1 VVSTTRTGRS
11 LWWRWSW
18 RDLRGHW
25 VAVVSIAFVI
35 ALGTGVYAGLGST
48 AAWRYQSNDASF
60 AALRMHDVRAQLS
73 PGTFT
78 PQGSLAAA
86 VANLPS
92 ADDVSAVTER
102 LIVESQVDASTADD
116 TILVTARLV
125 GSPFGEPGTVS
136 DLWVAEGT
144 FTGTDPPAVVLE
156 KKFADFYSLPPT
168 GTVTIAGGVD
178 VDYSGLGVAPEDFFV
193 FGVEGSLLAQAD
205 FATMYGDLSVVQQLA
220 GRPGDVND
228 VVLTVSDEAT
238 RDRVEND
245 LREALDALPGVSATV
260 TNQDQDETFRILYD
274 DIENDQRI
282 WNALSAL
289 VLFAAALAAFNL
301 ISRIVEAQRRQIGI
315 GMALGL
321 PRWRLAI
328 RPVLV
333 GLQVGVLG
341 TLLGV
346 GVGVVLGNLMRGLLE
361 SFLPL
366 PDYRTPFQF
375 DVFARGAVFGLV
387 PPVLASLI
395 AVWRAVRVEPIQA
408 IRTGHLAATGGR
420 VGSWSSK
427 LRLPGS
433 SLAQMPV
440 RNLLRAP
447 RRTVLTALGVA
458 AAITALV
465 AVLGML
471 DSFTRAID
479 RGAAEVTKG
488 DPERVTVSLD
498 TFYSV
503 TSPEVTAIVDT
514 PSVATADPTLRLPAA
529 IRTAG
534 NEPFDVLLEI
544 LDFDAAQWTPTIVT
558 EVEAGSAVGLVVARK
573 AADDLGVSTGDTVLL
588 RHPQADA
595 AGFSMVETEMVVA
608 AIHPNPMRTFAFLD
622 DRFAVDFGLA
632 GITNGLQTTPVAGA
646 LRDDIQREVFDLAG
660 VASAQ
665 PVARVGETFDQAME
679 EFVGFLYITA
689 GAMLLLALLIAFN
702 STRIAVEERRREH
715 ATMLA
720 FGVRV
725 RSVMGVVTRESIVIG
740 MLATLVGIAA
750 GMLAVQLILRSIAEQ
765 TLPDFGIELYL
776 SPATLVIA
784 AAVGIVAVAIAPV
797 FLVRKVKRMD
807 LPSTLRVME

>member
-1 VVSTTRTGRS
+1 
-11 LWWRWSW
+11 
-18 RDLRGHW
+18 
-25 VAVVSIAFVI
+25 
-35 ALGTGVYAGLGST
+35 
-48 AAWRYQSNDASF
+48 
-60 AALRMHDVRAQLS
+60 
-73 PGTFT
+73 
-78 PQGSLAAA
+78 
-86 VANLPS
+86 
-92 ADDVSAVTER
+92 
-102 LIVESQVDASTADD
+102 
-116 TILVTARLV
+116 
-125 GSPFGEPGTVS
+125 
-136 DLWVAEGT
+136 
-144 FTGTDPPAVVLE
+144 VVLE
-156 KKFADFYSLPPT
+156 KKFADYYSLPSS
-168 GTVTIAGGVD
+168 GTVLIAGGIEVE
-178 VDYSGLGVAPEDFFV
+178 YSGLGVAPEDFFV
-193 FGVEGSLLAQAD
+193 FGAEGSLLAQAD

-220 GRPGDVND
+220 GRPGEVND
-228 VVLTVSDEAT
+228 IVLTVSGNDA
-238 RDRVEND
+238 RDRVEHD
-245 LREALDALPGVSATV
+245 LRAALDALPGLSATV

-341 TLLGV
+341 TVLGIGV
-346 GVGVVLGNLMRGLLE
+346 GIVLGSLMRSLLE

-366 PDYRTPFQF
+366 PDYRTPFQL

-408 IRTGHLAATGGR
+408 IRTGHLAASGGR
-420 VGSWSSK
+420 LGSWSNR
-427 LRLPGS
+427 LRLPGT
-433 SLAQMPV
+433 SLAQMPA

-471 DSFTRAID
+471 DSFTQAID

-488 DPERVTVSLD
+488 DPERVTVALD

-503 TSPEVTAIVDT
+503 DSPEVMAIIDARSVGTAN
-514 PSVATADPTLRLPAA
+514 PTLRLPAA
-529 IRTAG
+529 IRTNDREAI
-534 NEPFDVLLEI
+534 DVLLEI
-544 LDFDAAQWTPTIVT
+544 LDLDAAQWKPTIIS
-558 EVEAGSAVGLVVARK
+558 EVDAGSAAGLVVATK
-573 AADDLGVSTGDTVLL
+573 AADDLGISPGDTVLL
-588 RHPQADA
+588 RHPQAGSE
-595 AGFSMVETEMVVA
+595 GFAMVETEMIVA
-608 AIHPNPMRTFAFLD
+608 ATHPNPMRTFAFLD
-622 DRFAVDFGLA
+622 DRFADEFGLT

-646 LRDDIQREVFDLAG
+646 LRGDIQREVFDLEG

-665 PVARVGETFDQAME
+665 PVARVGEAFDQAME
-679 EFVGFLYITA
+679 EFVGFLYLTA

-725 RSVMGVVTRESIVIG
+725 RSVMGVVTRESIAIG
-740 MLATLVGIAA
+740 VLATLIGIAA
-750 GMLAVQLILRSIAEQ
+750 GTLALQWILRSIAEQ

-776 SPATLVIA
+776 SPATLATA
-784 AAVGIVAVAIAPV
+784 AVVGIVAVAIAPV
-797 FLVRKVKRMD
+797 FLVRRVKRMD

>member
-1 VVSTTRTGRS
+1 VVSTARRSHS

-48 AAWRYQSNDASF
+48 AAWRYESNDASF
-60 AALRMHDVRAQLS
+60 AMLRMHDVRAQMS
-73 PGTFT
+73 PGTFA
-78 PQGSLAAA
+78 PEGALAA
-86 VANLPS
+86 VVETLPS
-92 ADDVSAVTER
+92 AATVTAHTER

-125 GSPFGEPGTVS
+125 GSSFGDSGTVG
-136 DLWVAEGT
+136 DLWVADGT
-144 FTGTDPPAVVLE
+144 FTGTGPPAVVLE
-156 KKFADFYSLPPT
+156 KKFADYYSLPSS
-168 GTVTIAGGVD
+168 GTVLIAGGTEVE
-178 VDYSGLGVAPEDFFV
+178 YSGLGVAPEDFFV
-193 FGVEGSLLAQAD
+193 FGAEGSLLAQAD

-220 GRPGDVND
+220 GRPGEVND
-228 VVLTVSDEAT
+228 IVLSVSSRDA
-238 RDRVEND
+238 RDRVEHD
-245 LREALDALPGVSATV
+245 LRAALDALPGVSATV

-274 DIENDQRI
+274 DIENDQQI

-301 ISRIVEAQRRQIGI
+301 ISRIVESQRRQIGI

-341 TLLGV
+341 TVLGI
-346 GVGVVLGNLMRGLLE
+346 GVGVVLGSLMRDLLE

-375 DVFARGAVFGLV
+375 DVFARGAMFGLV

-408 IRTGHLAATGGR
+408 IRTGHLAASGGR
-420 VGSWSSK
+420 LGSWSSR
-427 LRLPGS
+427 LRLPGT

-471 DSFTRAID
+471 DSFTQAVD

-488 DPERVTVSLD
+488 DPERVTVALD
-498 TFYSV
+498 TFYAV
-503 TSPEVTAIVDT
+503 DSPEVTAIIAT
-514 PSVATADPTLRLPAA
+514 PSVGAADATLRLPAA
-529 IRTAG
+529 IRTDGREAI
-534 NEPFDVLLEI
+534 DVMLEI
-544 LDFDAAQWTPTIVT
+544 LDFEAAQWTPTIVN
-558 EVEAGSAVGLVVARK
+558 EVDAGSATGLVVATK
-573 AADDLGVSTGDTVLL
+573 AADDLGISPGDTVLL
-588 RHPQADA
+588 RHPRAGA
-595 AGFSMVETEMVVA
+595 AGFAMVETEMVVA
-608 AIHPNPMRTFAFLD
+608 ATHPNPMRTFAFLD
-622 DRFAVDFGLA
+622 DRFADEFGLA
-632 GITNGLQTTPVAGA
+632 GITNGLQTTPATGA
-646 LRDDIQREVFDLAG
+646 LRGDIQREVFDLEG

-665 PVARVGETFDQAME
+665 PVARVGEAFDQAME
-679 EFVGFLYITA
+679 QFVGLLYLTA

-720 FGVRV
+720 FGIRV
-725 RSVMGVVTRESIVIG
+725 RSVIGVVTRESIAIG
-740 MLATLVGIAA
+740 VLATLIGIAA
-750 GMLAVQLILRSIAEQ
+750 GTLALRWILRSIADQ

-776 SPATLVIA
+776 SPATLA
-784 AAVGIVAVAIAPV
+784 TAAVVGVVAVAIAPV
-797 FLVRKVKRMD
+797 FLIRRIKRMD

>member
-1 VVSTTRTGRS
+1 VVSTPRRSHS

-48 AAWRYQSNDASF
+48 AAWRYESNDASF
-60 AALRMHDVRAQLS
+60 AMLRMHDVRAQMS
-73 PGTFT
+73 PGTFA
-78 PQGSLAAA
+78 PEGALAA
-86 VANLPS
+86 VVETLPS
-92 ADDVSAVTER
+92 AATVTAHTER

-125 GSPFGEPGTVS
+125 GSSFGDSGTVG
-136 DLWVAEGT
+136 DLWVADGT
-144 FTGTDPPAVVLE
+144 FTGTGPPAVVLE
-156 KKFADFYSLPPT
+156 KKFADYYSLPSS
-168 GTVTIAGGVD
+168 GTVLIAGGTEVE
-178 VDYSGLGVAPEDFFV
+178 YSGLGVAPEDFFV
-193 FGVEGSLLAQAD
+193 FGAEGSLLAQAD

-220 GRPGDVND
+220 RRPGEVND
-228 VVLTVSDEAT
+228 IVLSVSSRDA
-238 RDRVEND
+238 RDRVEHD
-245 LREALDALPGVSATV
+245 LRAALDALPGVSATV

-274 DIENDQRI
+274 DIENDQQI

-301 ISRIVEAQRRQIGI
+301 ISRIVESQRRQIGI

-341 TLLGV
+341 TVLGI
-346 GVGVVLGNLMRGLLE
+346 GVGVVLGSLMRDLLE

-375 DVFARGAVFGLV
+375 DVFARGAMFGLV

-408 IRTGHLAATGGR
+408 IRTGHLAASGGR
-420 VGSWSSK
+420 LGSWSSR
-427 LRLPGS
+427 LRLPGT

-471 DSFTRAID
+471 DSFTQAVD

-488 DPERVTVSLD
+488 DPERVTVALD
-498 TFYSV
+498 TFYAV
-503 TSPEVTAIVDT
+503 DSPEVTAIIAT
-514 PSVATADPTLRLPAA
+514 PSVGAADATLRLPAA
-529 IRTAG
+529 IRTDGREAI
-534 NEPFDVLLEI
+534 DVMLEI
-544 LDFDAAQWTPTIVT
+544 LDFEAAQWTPTIVN
-558 EVEAGSAVGLVVARK
+558 EVDAGSATGLVVATK
-573 AADDLGVSTGDTVLL
+573 AADDLGISPGDTVLL
-588 RHPQADA
+588 RHPRAGA
-595 AGFSMVETEMVVA
+595 AGFAMVETEMVVA
-608 AIHPNPMRTFAFLD
+608 ATHPNPMRTFAFLD
-622 DRFAVDFGLA
+622 DRFADEFGLA
-632 GITNGLQTTPVAGA
+632 GITNGLQTTPATGA
-646 LRDDIQREVFDLAG
+646 LRGDIQREVFDLEG

-665 PVARVGETFDQAME
+665 PVARVGEAFDQAME
-679 EFVGFLYITA
+679 QFVGLLYLTA

-720 FGVRV
+720 FGIRV
-725 RSVMGVVTRESIVIG
+725 RSVIGVVTRESIAIG
-740 MLATLVGIAA
+740 VLATLIGIAA
-750 GMLAVQLILRSIAEQ
+750 GTLALRWILRSIADQ

-776 SPATLVIA
+776 SPATLA
-784 AAVGIVAVAIAPV
+784 TAAVVGVVAVAIAPV
-797 FLVRKVKRMD
+797 FLIRRIKRMD

>member
-1 VVSTTRTGRS
+1 VVSAARRGHS

-25 VAVVSIAFVI
+25 VAVVSIALVI

-48 AAWRYQSNDASF
+48 AAWRYESNDASF
-60 AALRMHDVRAQLS
+60 EALRMHDVRAQMS
-73 PGTFT
+73 PGTFA
-78 PQGSLAAA
+78 PAGSLAA
-86 VANLPS
+86 VIDNLPS
-92 ADDVSAVTER
+92 ADMVTAHTER

-116 TILVTARLV
+116 TILVTARFV
-125 GSPFGEPGTVS
+125 GSLFGEPGTVS
-136 DLWVAEGT
+136 ELWVADGT

-156 KKFADFYSLPPT
+156 KKFADYYSLPPS
-168 GTVTIAGGVD
+168 GTLLIAGGIEVE
-178 VDYSGLGVAPEDFFV
+178 YSGLGVAPEDFFV
-193 FGVEGSLLAQAD
+193 FGAEGSLLAQAD
-205 FATMYGDLSVVQQLA
+205 FATMYGELSVVQQFA
-220 GRPGDVND
+220 GRPGEVND
-228 VVLTVSDEAT
+228 IVLTVSGSDA
-238 RDRVEND
+238 RDRVERD
-245 LREALDALPGVSATV
+245 LRAALDALPGVGATV
-260 TNQDQDETFRILYD
+260 TNRDQDDTFRILYD
-274 DIENDQRI
+274 DIESDQQI

-315 GMALGL
+315 GMALGV

-328 RPVLV
+328 RPVMV

-341 TLLGV
+341 TVLGV
-346 GVGVVLGNLMRGLLE
+346 GVGLVLGSLMRDLLE

-408 IRTGHLAATGGR
+408 IRTGHLAVSGGR
-420 VGSWSSK
+420 LGSWSSR
-427 LRLPGS
+427 LRLPGG
-433 SLAQMPV
+433 SLAQLPT

-447 RRTVLTALGVA
+447 RRTMLTALGVA

-471 DSFTRAID
+471 DSFTQAVD

-488 DPERVTVSLD
+488 DPERVTVALD
-498 TFYSV
+498 TFYAV
-503 TSPEVTAIVDT
+503 DSPEVTTIINS
-514 PSVATADPTLRLPAA
+514 PSVGAADATLRLPAA
-529 IRTAG
+529 IRTDG
-534 NEPFDVLLEI
+534 RETINVMLEI
-544 LDFDAAQWTPTIVT
+544 LDLEASQWTPTIVS
-558 EVEAGSAVGLVVARK
+558 EVDAGSVAGLVVATK
-573 AADDLGVSTGDTVLL
+573 AADDLGVSPGDKVLL
-588 RHPQADA
+588 RHPQAVA
-595 AGFSMVETEMVVA
+595 AGFAIVETEMMVA

-622 DRFAVDFGLA
+622 DRFAAQFGLA

-646 LRDDIQREVFDLAG
+646 LRGDIQREVFDLEA

-665 PVARVGETFDQAME
+665 PVARVGEVFDQALE

-720 FGVRV
+720 FGIRV
-725 RSVMGVVTRESIVIG
+725 RSVVGVVTRESIAIG
-740 MLATLVGIAA
+740 VLATLIGIAA
-750 GMLAVQLILRSIAEQ
+750 GTLALQWILRSIAEQ

-776 SPATLVIA
+776 SPATLATVSV
-784 AAVGIVAVAIAPV
+784 VGIVAVAIAPV
-797 FLVRKVKRMD
+797 FLVRRVKRMD